1 MTMLSTDQISHY
13 RSKGYIS
20 PLGALTSNEAKEIRN
35 EIEKIEKNWPGALE
49 GINRNYVHLIS
60 PLLNKVCLNKNILDA
75 VESIIGKNIL
85 ICGTTLFIKEKKEK
99 GFVSFHQDAK
109 YIGLEPH
116 NWVTVWLAV
125 TDSNEKNGCM
135 RMLPGSH
142 KENLKFHE
150 EKFDKN
156 NLLTRGQTIKD
167 VSLDKTDP
175 IILKAGEISLHHPL
189 IVHGSG
195 LNNSDDRR
203 IGYIYLL
210 NKNSCIEVTLGI
222 ATTEAGHGMGRK
234 LITLAMQKIRELY
247 NPRVIEAWIFEE
259 NKGSVRAFEA
269 AGFKKNISRKPKNF
283 SMPFL
288 GSNRLQYCWTCLVKS
303 KQNE

>member
-20 PLGALTSNEAKEIRN
+20 PVIALTSSEAKEIRE
-35 EIEKIEKNWPGALE
+35 EIEKIEKKWPGALD
-49 GINRNYVHLIS
+49 GINRNYIHLIS
-60 PLLNKVCLNKNILDA
+60 PILNKVCLNKNILDA

-85 ICGTTLFIKEKKEK
+85 ICGTTLFIKEKNEK

-125 TDSNEKNGCM
+125 TDANENNGCM

-142 KENLKFHE
+142 KDNLKYHE
-150 EKFDKN
+150 QKFDKN
-156 NLLTRGQTIKD
+156 NLLTRGQTIKNI
-167 VSLDKTDP
+167 SLKKTDP

-195 LNNSDDRR
+195 LNLSDDRR
-203 IGYIYLL
+203 IGFVIQSYIGPEVSQVIGKMYVQKARGEDRYNHHKYSKTPLKLL
-210 NKNSCIEVTLGI
+210 GKNEIISQNKANKELS
-222 ATTEAGHGMGRK
+222 
-234 LITLAMQKIRELY
+234 KIFYRGL
-247 NPRVIEAWIFEE
+247 
-259 NKGSVRAFEA
+259 
-269 AGFKKNISRKPKNF
+269 KKRGKF
-283 SMPFL
+283 
-288 GSNRLQYCWTCLVKS
+288 
-303 KQNE
+303 

>member
-20 PLGALTSNEAKEIRN
+20 PLSALTSSEAKEIRG
-35 EIEKIEKNWPGALE
+35 EIEKIEKKWPEALD

-60 PLLNKVCLNKNILDA
+60 PILNKVCLNKNILDA

-85 ICGTTLFIKEKKEK
+85 ICGTTLFIKEKNEK

-135 RMLPGSH
+135 RMLPSSH
-142 KENLKFHE
+142 KDNLKYHE
-150 EKFDKN
+150 QKFDKN
-156 NLLTRGQTIKD
+156 NLLTRGQTIKNI
-167 VSLDKTDP
+167 SLNETDP

-189 IVHGSG
+189 VVHGSG
-195 LNNSDDRR
+195 LNYSDDRR
-203 IGYIYLL
+203 IGFVIQSYIGTNVNQVIGKMYVQKARGEDKHNYHEYSKIPSKLMGKNEIISQ
-210 NKNSCIEVTLGI
+210 NKANKELSKIFYNGSK
-222 ATTEAGHGMGRK
+222 RK
-234 LITLAMQKIRELY
+234 GK
-247 NPRVIEAWIFEE
+247 F
-259 NKGSVRAFEA
+259 
-269 AGFKKNISRKPKNF
+269 
-283 SMPFL
+283 
-288 GSNRLQYCWTCLVKS
+288 
-303 KQNE
+303 